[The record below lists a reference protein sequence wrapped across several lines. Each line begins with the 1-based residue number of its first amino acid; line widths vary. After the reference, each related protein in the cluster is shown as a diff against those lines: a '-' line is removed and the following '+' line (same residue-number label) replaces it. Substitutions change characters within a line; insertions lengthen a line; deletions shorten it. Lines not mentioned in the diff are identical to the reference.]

1 MEKKSRKELS
11 DIREKI
17 VRKMNDPENQL
28 RSMSESTGLRIVD
41 ALYTLIDLF
50 IMEKNQYGENHKR
63 RRGIME
69 RNKTMLTLIPV
80 RGKEN
85 ELKKMLNV
93 YINTHEMLGAEI
105 IKGETR
111 TIHYHVIGEDID
123 QIIKGMKEWPGIR
136 IKVHKISES
145 QAQEMKRRH
154 VPYCYFSDGGL
165 QHEGSNSTSM

>member
-69 RNKTMLTLIPV
+69 RNKTIVTLVPV
-80 RGKEN
+80 KGREN
-85 ELKKMLNV
+85 ELKKILDR
-93 YINTHEMLGAEI
+93 YSKTLEMQGAGI
-105 IKGETR
+105 VKGETR
-111 TIHYHVIGEDID
+111 TIHYHVIGEDLD
-123 QIIKGMKEWPGIR
+123 QIVKGMKEWPGIR

-145 QAQEMKRRH
+145 QAQEMKLRH
-154 VPYCYFSDGGL
+154 VPYCYFLDEGM
-165 QHEGSNSTSM
+165 QHEGDSVSE